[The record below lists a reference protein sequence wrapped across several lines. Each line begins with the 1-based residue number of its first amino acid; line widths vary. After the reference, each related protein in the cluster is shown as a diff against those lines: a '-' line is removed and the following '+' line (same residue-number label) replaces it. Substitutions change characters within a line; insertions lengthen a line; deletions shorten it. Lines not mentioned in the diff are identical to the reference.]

1 MNNDYDENNR
11 YILEDKSFVDT
22 KTNECLN
29 FGIKDLSRVT
39 VQLNCLERYLN
50 DAEQQIAELQK
61 QLEEKEK
68 LIERLQ
74 GVIDKLRDKNFAGK
88 TLVEAVNAVYEPLF
102 KNEYDKFEKLKREQN
117 KMIMLE
123 LKKLK
128 DFIDNNI
135 EIENDISVLKLEEFY
150 DNQIKELRCKNES
163 NN

>member
-68 LIERLQ
+68 EI
-74 GVIDKLRDKNFAGK
+74 
-88 TLVEAVNAVYEPLF
+88 
-102 KNEYDKFEKLKREQN
+102 NELKRPGEKGHLNDLLEDQIKQN
-117 KMIMLE
+117 KILIRLDEQLLQQLQSQPAEIMSKIKSEIYTRMVLE
-123 LKKLK
+123 YKETKYT
-128 DFIDNNI
+128 DIDLILNNI
-135 EIENDISVLKLEEFY
+135 LKEY
-150 DNQIKELRCKNES
+150 QK
-163 NN
+163 